1 MLTVT
6 LNVLLLRRWSF
17 IIIYLFIWLKRKKG
31 VASNILDVSVAVAHA
46 QTFTHSKCD
55 FIFITPFKTRVANC
69 FTSRENDTFI
79 RLYHNR
85 KQRRTQVVLQVD
97 IFMLVTSF
105 YSHVGSALI
114 LCVIMNSLPYRC
126 VSAVF

>member
-31 VASNILDVSVAVAHA
+31 VASNILDISVVVAHA

-55 FIFITPFKTRVANC
+55 FIFITPFKTQVANC

-97 IFMLVTSF
+97 IFILVT
-105 YSHVGSALI
+105 
-114 LCVIMNSLPYRC
+114 
-126 VSAVF
+126 

>member
-31 VASNILDVSVAVAHA
+31 VASNILDISVAVAHA

-97 IFMLVTSF
+97 IFMLVT
-105 YSHVGSALI
+105 
-114 LCVIMNSLPYRC
+114 
-126 VSAVF
+126 

>member
-31 VASNILDVSVAVAHA
+31 VASNILDISVAVAHA

-55 FIFITPFKTRVANC
+55 FIFITPFKGVIKIKESQTA
-69 FTSRENDTFI
+69 
-79 RLYHNR
+79 
-85 KQRRTQVVLQVD
+85 LQAEETTH
-97 IFMLVTSF
+97 L
-105 YSHVGSALI
+105 
-114 LCVIMNSLPYRC
+114 
-126 VSAVF
+126 